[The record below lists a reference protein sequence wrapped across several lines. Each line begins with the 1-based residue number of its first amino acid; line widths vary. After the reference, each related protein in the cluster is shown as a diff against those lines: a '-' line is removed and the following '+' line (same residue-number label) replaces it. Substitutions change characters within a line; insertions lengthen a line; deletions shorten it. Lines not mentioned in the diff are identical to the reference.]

1 MPKNLGLVYPLS
13 ASPDGQYL
21 QYTAV
26 DELTGLQFTVNVCRV
41 IELTEMIRNVDNNS
55 TTLKLR
61 FFNGINYTEFEMPY
75 EKCTNREL
83 ISVLM
88 RNSLVVEDM
97 YAPELCAYV
106 NELVRNFPAKKIK
119 YLHSALGYQHTD
131 TFGSM
136 AYFADKSYNSTINST
151 LVNNSNGLFGPKG
164 KIKVYDAMI
173 QKEVLPNP
181 NLQLAFV
188 LGFVAPLVPLL
199 SPKTSVDVII
209 SNFSGL
215 SSTGKT
221 TSLSLMA
228 SVWGSGAITNQ
239 GIIKTFFATNNSL
252 LSNLTKN
259 MGFPVIFDDYE
270 TGNESAYGLTSLL
283 YQIAQGESK
292 SRCDVDGGLKPTYSW
307 KTFVALS
314 GESSIF
320 DRTIRKQGLHGRVLE
335 FNDFAWT
342 SSKANSEN
350 ITSVARTNYGF
361 YGPIFV
367 EKLATLSI
375 ETIESKYD
383 DAYKVITSR
392 ISSSNGIEYR
402 MASKM
407 AYIYLAAQ
415 LVKELLGFNI
425 NLEAILDLLINNE
438 RESRIVRDVYSE
450 ALDCIKELITRNL
463 SAIQCYGQTSKDFRG
478 KLIGKKEINRHTGF
492 TEISLLTTVVD
503 EELQKKGFNDRLKI
517 LKHLAEDGYLER
529 DKDRLFKKVMI
540 GFLQQKCYKF
550 VFKDF
555 TLPEQTR
562 QILFTGEEPP
572 VCETHYDDEEA
583 VDGIF
588 SEDSYQ

>member
-1 MPKNLGLVYPLS
+1 MPKNFGLVYPLS
-13 ASPDGQYL
+13 ISPDGKHL
-21 QYTAV
+21 QYTTM
-26 DELTGLQFTVNVCRV
+26 DEITGLQFTVNVCQK
-41 IELTEMIRNVDNNS
+41 IELTEMIRNVDDNS

-61 FFNGINYTEFEMPY
+61 FHNGINYTEFEMPY
-75 EKCTNREL
+75 CKCTNKDL
-83 ISVLM
+83 IGILM
-88 RNSLVVEDM
+88 KNSLIVDDM
-97 YAPELCAYV
+97 YAPELCSYV
-106 NELVRNFPAKKIK
+106 NDLVRSFPANKIK

-131 TFGSM
+131 TFGHM
-136 AYFADKSYNSTINST
+136 AYFADKAYNSTIKST
-151 LVNNSNGLFGPKG
+151 LVNNTNGLFGPSG
-164 KIKVYDAMI
+164 NIKIYDEMI

-181 NLQLAFV
+181 RLQLAFV

-199 SPKTSVDVII
+199 SSKTSVDVII

-228 SVWGSGAITNQ
+228 SVWGSGAITNR

-252 LSNLTKN
+252 LSNLTGN

-270 TGNESAYGLTSLL
+270 TGNESAFGLTSLL

-292 SRCDVDGGLKPTYSW
+292 SRCEMDGSLKPTFSW

-314 GESSIF
+314 GETSIF

-342 SSKANSEN
+342 TSKANSER

-361 YGPIFV
+361 YGPMFV
-367 EKLATLSI
+367 ERLATKSI
-375 ETIESKYD
+375 EDIESKYD
-383 DAYKVITSR
+383 DAYSVITSR
-392 ISSSNGIEYR
+392 ITSSTGIECR

-415 LVKELLGFNI
+415 LVKELLELNI
-425 NLEAILDLLINNE
+425 NLKAILDLLINNE

-450 ALDCIKELITRNL
+450 ALDCIKELITKNL
-463 SAIQCYGQTSKDFRG
+463 SAIQCNGQIGGEIKG
-478 KLIGKKEINRHTGF
+478 KLIGKKDINKRTGY
-492 TEISLLTTVVD
+492 TEISLLTTIVD
-503 EELQKKGFNDRLKI
+503 EELQRKGFNDRLKI
-517 LKHLAEDGYLER
+517 LKHLAEDGCLER

-555 TLPEQTR
+555 SLAKQT
-562 QILFTGEEPP
+562 QQMLFVDEEPP
-572 VCETHYDDEEA
+572 VSETNYDDEEA
-583 VDGIF
+583 VNDIF
-588 SEDSYQ
+588 SKDSD